1 MKIRIMLV
9 DDHEIVRNGV
19 ANLIRREPDFQIV
32 GEASDGESAVD
43 LAREIRPDAILMD
56 INLPGM
62 DGIQATRIICDE
74 LKDVRIIGFSV
85 YDGRFIGEVLLI
97 VPDVLATRDSAWIS
111 STFSVIKHV

>member
-9 DDHEIVRNGV
+9 DSHEIVRNGV
-19 ANLIRREPDFQIV
+19 ANLIRREPDFQIA

-56 INLPGM
+56 INLPVM

-74 LKDVRIIGFSV
+74 LKDVRIIGENTSTGKASCTWV
-85 YDGRFIGEVLLI
+85 EL
-97 VPDVLATRDSAWIS
+97 TDSSW
-111 STFSVIKHV
+111 STPKKRR